1 MQKNGKEVKIMKM
14 KWYKAW
20 LAAFFAAALLFTS
33 GALAASCGLSSQKTD
48 KGALITWNGSCCR
61 SSCTLTLYRDGWP
74 VKCASV
80 SGAKGQCLIPSSYL
94 KTKGTYTVRLKCG
107 NACETITIGTVGKK
121 ADVSAD
127 VPSADETEQ
136 GSASVGTA
144 SSSEAA
150 QVIRLVNE
158 ERAKQGLAP
167 LTQSAE
173 LTRAACVRAEEIVSK
188 FSHTR
193 PDGTAWSTV
202 SSAAY
207 GENIAKGQRDAERVM
222 AAWMSSSG
230 HKANILRE
238 SYGSIGVCAYKV
250 GGTIYWVQLF
260 GR

>member
-1 MQKNGKEVKIMKM
+1 MKTNR
-14 KWYKAW
+14 YKAW
-20 LAAFFAAALLFTS
+20 LAAIFAAVLLFTS
-33 GALAASCGLSSQKTD
+33 SALAASCGLSSQKTD
-48 KGALITWNGSCCR
+48 KGVLITWNGSRCR

-80 SGAKGQCLIPSSYL
+80 SGAKGQCLIPNSYL
-94 KTKGTYTVRLKCG
+94 KKAGTYTVRLKSG
-107 NACETITIGTVGKK
+107 NACETITIGTAGKK
-121 ADVSAD
+121 TDAKTDAPSTD
-127 VPSADETEQ
+127 VPSTDEPSSGGVT
-136 GSASVGTA
+136 
-144 SSSEAA
+144 SSSAA
-150 QVIRLVNE
+150 EQVIQMVNA

-173 LTRAACVRAEEIVSK
+173 LTRAACVRAGEIVSK

-207 GENIAKGQRDAERVM
+207 GENIAKGQRDAKRVM

>member
-1 MQKNGKEVKIMKM
+1 MKM
-14 KWYKAW
+14 KRYKMG
-20 LAAFFAAALLFTS
+20 LAAIFAVVLLFTS
-33 GALAASCGLSSQKTD
+33 SALAASCGLRSQKTD
-48 KGALITWNGSCCR
+48 KGALITWNGSRCR
-61 SSCTLTLYRDGWP
+61 ASCTLTLYRDGWP

-80 SGAKGQCLIPSSYL
+80 SGAKGECLIPNSYL
-94 KTKGTYTVRLKCG
+94 KAKGTYTVRLKSG
-107 NACETITIGTVGKK
+107 SACETITIGTVGKK
-121 ADVSAD
+121 TDARTDA
-127 VPSADETEQ
+127 PSADEPVREPE
-136 GSASVGTA
+136 SAGIT
-144 SSSEAA
+144 SSSAA
-150 QVIRLVNE
+150 SQVIQLVNE

-167 LTQSAE
+167 LTPSAE
-173 LTRAACVRAEEIVSK
+173 LTRAACVRAGEIVSQ

-202 SSAAY
+202 SSAAF
-207 GENIAKGQRDAERVM
+207 GENIAKGQRNAERVM

>member
-1 MQKNGKEVKIMKM
+1 MKTNR
-14 KWYKAW
+14 YKAW
-20 LAAFFAAALLFTS
+20 LAAIFAAVLLFTS
-33 GALAASCGLSSQKTD
+33 SAMAASCGLSSQKTD
-48 KGALITWNGSCCR
+48 KGALITWNGSRCR

-80 SGAKGQCLIPSSYL
+80 SGAKGQCLIPNSYL
-94 KTKGTYTVRLKCG
+94 KKAGTYTVRLKSG
-107 NACETITIGTVGKK
+107 SACETITIGTVGKK
-121 ADVSAD
+121 TDASTDDASL
-127 VPSADETEQ
+127 ADEPASE
-136 GSASVGTA
+136 GVSPSSAA
-144 SSSEAA
+144 S
-150 QVIRLVNE
+150 QVIQLVNE

-167 LTQSAE
+167 LKQSAE
-173 LTRAACVRAEEIVSK
+173 LTRAACVRAGEIVSK

-260 GR
+260 GK

>member
-1 MQKNGKEVKIMKM
+1 MQTKR
-14 KWYKAW
+14 YKAW
-20 LAAFFAAALLFTS
+20 LAAVFAAVLLFTS
-33 GALAASCGLSSQKTD
+33 SALAASCGLSSQKTE
-48 KGALITWNGSCCR
+48 KGALIKWNGKCCR

-80 SGAKGQCLIPSSYL
+80 SGAKGQCLIPNSYL
-94 KTKGTYTVRLKCG
+94 KAKGTYTVRLKSG

-121 ADVSAD
+121 TDAKTDA
-127 VPSADETEQ
+127 PSADEPKQEIENEGVT
-136 GSASVGTA
+136 
-144 SSSEAA
+144 SSSAA
-150 QVIRLVNE
+150 SQVIQLVNE
-158 ERAKQGLAP
+158 ERAKHGLAP
-167 LTQSAE
+167 LTPSAE
-173 LTRAACVRAEEIVSK
+173 LTRAACVRAGEIVSK

-230 HKANILRE
+230 HRANILRE